1 MGIERK
7 YAYQSNEIH
16 VTVNKLDFSN
26 SMRDGKTGRFTSG
39 EVVNSEIIRFKLDN
53 SGRIIKKEVY
63 NKDKNLEEKQEF
75 SY

>member
-26 SMRDGKTGRFTSG
+26 SMRDGKTGQSA
-39 EVVNSEIIRFKLDN
+39 EVINSEIIRFKLDN
-53 SGRIIKKEVY
+53 IGRIIKKQVY
-63 NKDKNLEEKQEF
+63 NKDKNIEEKQEF